1 VYFYKRMSGNDAWM
15 VRVVVLSENRDR
27 SQDMLYDCI
36 CIYSTDACNRASARC
51 RTHLCYAQKSFWIND
66 FCLIPMCM

>member
-1 VYFYKRMSGNDAWM
+1 MYFYKRMSGNDAWM

-36 CIYSTDACNRASARC
+36 GIYSTDACNRASARC
-51 RTHLCYAQKSFWIND
+51 RTH
-66 FCLIPMCM
+66 

>member
-1 VYFYKRMSGNDAWM
+1 MYFYKRMSGNDAWM

-51 RTHLCYAQKSFWIND
+51 RTHEGCAKKSIWKIEF
-66 FCLIPMCM
+66 FLA

>member
-1 VYFYKRMSGNDAWM
+1 MASKIFLYISREICVFLQENALWGGGGM

-36 CIYSTDACNRASARC
+36 CVYSTDACNRASARC
-51 RTHLCYAQKSFWIND
+51 RTH
-66 FCLIPMCM
+66 

>member
-1 VYFYKRMSGNDAWM
+1 MYFYKRMSGNDAWM

-36 CIYSTDACNRASARC
+36 CICSTDACNRASPR
-51 RTHLCYAQKSFWIND
+51 
-66 FCLIPMCM
+66 